1 MAEPGSRRITPT
13 GLAVVFA
20 AIAVAALV
28 ALLVNIFTRKQ
39 EAQNPFYRVVELT
52 ETTEDPALWGKNFP
66 LQYDQYL
73 RTIDQVRTKYGGS
86 EALPR
91 TPTQADPRSV
101 VARSRLER
109 DPRLTTIYA
118 GYAFSKDF
126 RERRGHAYML
136 EDQIFTG
143 RQQAVQQPGTCLH
156 CHGSMVVPYRE
167 AGGGDLIKGFEKL
180 NPMPYQEAVKH
191 VKYPVA
197 CIDCHDPKTM
207 QLRITRPGFIEGMRA
222 YKEGQGIKNY
232 DVNTQATRQEMR
244 SYVCGQC
251 HVEYYFKGKEKRLT
265 YPWNKELKDRVE
277 IIQDRHFELRNR
289 ALDAVV
295 ALIGD
300 LKSARES
307 GRSDAELD
315 PARSLHRK
323 SQWLVDFVESENSM
337 GFHAPQESAR
347 VLAAAIDLA
356 RQGQLALRAGR
367 SQPPATSAPAQ
378 PAKAP

>member
-1 MAEPGSRRITPT
+1 MGGAS
-13 GLAVVFA
+13 LAGVV
-20 AIAVAALV
+20 LG
-28 ALLVNIFTRKQ
+28 ALLGAAVGIGGYTFVYARGYSYLIDDPQACMNCHVMREQFDGWVKSSHRSVATCNSCHTPHRFFAKSFVK
-39 EAQNPFYRVVELT
+39 AQNPFYRVVELT
-52 ETTEDPALWGKNFP
+52 ETTDDPMLWGKNFP

-167 AGGGDLIKGFEKL
+167 AGGGDLIKGFETL

-197 CIDCHDPKTM
+197 CIDCQDPKTM
-207 QLRITRPGFIEGMRA
+207 Q
-222 YKEGQGIKNY
+222 
-232 DVNTQATRQEMR
+232 V
-244 SYVCGQC
+244 
-251 HVEYYFKGKEKRLT
+251 
-265 YPWNKELKDRVE
+265 
-277 IIQDRHFELRNR
+277 
-289 ALDAVV
+289 
-295 ALIGD
+295 
-300 LKSARES
+300 
-307 GRSDAELD
+307 
-315 PARSLHRK
+315 
-323 SQWLVDFVESENSM
+323 
-337 GFHAPQESAR
+337 
-347 VLAAAIDLA
+347 
-356 RQGQLALRAGR
+356 
-367 SQPPATSAPAQ
+367 
-378 PAKAP
+378 